1 VTEYRTH
8 PAEPNAIEI
17 PRDSAIANHAEEQA
31 GCGGRVFL
39 NIITGELWLTDSPG
53 LILWRG
59 QLWPHQEQVEGS

>member
-1 VTEYRTH
+1 MVGAVTEYCTH

-59 QLWPHQEQVEGS
+59 QLWPHQE